1 MAAPTPVSAYL
12 HSATM
17 VKAGIYL
24 LFRMEHVLG
33 DTLPWVWALTAVG
46 CVTMVLG
53 AVLALCTSDMKRIL
67 AYSTV
72 MALGML
78 TVLIG
83 LGFEESVKAAVVFL
97 IVHSL
102 YKATLFLTA
111 GALDHEAGARDVTEL
126 SGLARAMPL
135 TFAAALLAGLSMA
148 GLPPLLGF
156 AGKELTFEAK
166 LGVRF
171 GDVVLP
177 VAAVVANA
185 LTVAAAAVVV
195 LRPFLGARRPARGV
209 GEASLLMWSGP
220 LLLGIAGLVLG
231 VVPSLFSKQLVEAAL
246 QAVGG
251 EPLHEVHLSPW
262 PGPKPALAL
271 SVASWSIGAVV
282 FWRWDGVRDGIGRVV
297 AATARFGAERAIQAI
312 GDAALSL
319 ARATTR
325 TLVHGRLPAYMA
337 LAVGTVVLLVG
348 GAAVV
353 QLDVARPSLGGT
365 SVAAWALAAVVL
377 ACYGLAALTP
387 SRVVALAA
395 VAGAGVG
402 VAGLFAMVGAPDL
415 AVTQLMV
422 DTLIPVVLLL
432 MAPLLG
438 LRGEGPRQG
447 VGARVV
453 GAGLAL
459 ALGVTVTVVLLAVIA
474 LPLDRT
480 VAQAYSDHA
489 VPWGHGHNVVNV
501 ILVEFRALDT
511 LGEITVV
518 VVAAL
523 GVWAVLRGRHGRR
536 AP

>member
-1 MAAPTPVSAYL
+1 
-12 HSATM
+12 
-17 VKAGIYL
+17 
-24 LFRMEHVLG
+24 
-33 DTLPWVWALTAVG
+33 
-46 CVTMVLG
+46 
-53 AVLALCTSDMKRIL
+53 
-67 AYSTV
+67 
-72 MALGML
+72 
-78 TVLIG
+78 
-83 LGFEESVKAAVVFL
+83 
-97 IVHSL
+97 
-102 YKATLFLTA
+102 
-111 GALDHEAGARDVTEL
+111 
-126 SGLARAMPL
+126 
-135 TFAAALLAGLSMA
+135 
-148 GLPPLLGF
+148 
-156 AGKELTFEAK
+156 
-166 LGVRF
+166 
-171 GDVVLP
+171 
-177 VAAVVANA
+177 
-185 LTVAAAAVVV
+185 
-195 LRPFLGARRPARGV
+195 
-209 GEASLLMWSGP
+209 
-220 LLLGIAGLVLG
+220 
-231 VVPSLFSKQLVEAAL
+231 
-246 QAVGG
+246 
-251 EPLHEVHLSPW
+251 
-262 PGPKPALAL
+262 
-271 SVASWSIGAVV
+271 
-282 FWRWDGVRDGIGRVV
+282 
-297 AATARFGAERAIQAI
+297 
-312 GDAALSL
+312 
-319 ARATTR
+319 
-325 TLVHGRLPAYMA
+325 
-337 LAVGTVVLLVG
+337 
-348 GAAVV
+348 VV